1 MDIDPKWLSTL
12 TDIANHG
19 LSQGTWSSYKTA
31 LKALKNCEME
41 ESSSMR
47 FPLGQK
53 QVLTFIAWLS
63 KRGLS
68 QKTINVYLSGI
79 RQCHLTEGV
88 DLPLLRTP
96 VVNLVLE
103 GKKHIDTN
111 KEIGEDSSR
120 LPVTPTMLKILK
132 IELSESD
139 MCREDKRLVWAVSTL
154 AFNGGFRVHEL
165 LSKKA
170 SSFDPLITLLG
181 RDLTLKKIKIN
192 NKKTEILQVLIKSQK
207 SDRIGAQVIVDVYE
221 SQGSLCPV
229 KAYKKW
235 KTTCSNSSSK
245 KPAFMDSK
253 GKPLTGK
260 KFNLILKSCLAKH
273 TAHTGRKV
281 TSHSFRSGIA
291 SLMGQ
296 LGYGDQEI
304 MAIGRW
310 SSRAFEDY
318 LKLPRTKR
326 LEMAK
331 KIGNLNL

>member
-31 LKALKNCEME
+31 LKALRTCEKE
-41 ESSSMR
+41 ENSRMS

-53 QVLTFIAWLS
+53 QILTFIAWLS

-68 QKTINVYLSGI
+68 QKTINVYLAGI

-88 DLPLLRTP
+88 DLPILRTP

-103 GKKHIDTN
+103 GKKHVDCNEKSGGDT
-111 KEIGEDSSR
+111 SR
-120 LPVTPTMLKILK
+120 LPVTPTMLKILR
-132 IELSESD
+132 IELGESS
-139 MCREDKRLVWAVSTL
+139 MCKEDKLLVWAVSTL

-165 LSKKA
+165 LAKKS
-170 SSFDPLITLLG
+170 SSFDPFVTLLG
-181 RDLTLKKIKIN
+181 RDLTLKKVKIN
-192 NKKTEILQVLIKSQK
+192 NISTEILQVLIKSQK

-221 SQGSLCPV
+221 SRGTLCPV
-229 KAYKKW
+229 RAYKKW
-235 KTTCSNSSSK
+235 KATSTNYSGK
-245 KPAFMDSK
+245 KPAFRDSE
-253 GKPLTGK
+253 GRPLTGK
-260 KFNLILKSCLAKH
+260 RFNQILKSCLGKH

-331 KIGNLNL
+331 KIGDLNL